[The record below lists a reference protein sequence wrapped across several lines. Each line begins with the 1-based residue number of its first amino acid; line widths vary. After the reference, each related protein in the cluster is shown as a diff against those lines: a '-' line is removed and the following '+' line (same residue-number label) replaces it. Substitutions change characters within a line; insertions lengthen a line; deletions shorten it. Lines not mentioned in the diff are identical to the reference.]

1 MSKKVW
7 LSSDAYEFVNK
18 IAYEQNKTLEQVVED
33 LIMREAHLTPEDRLR
48 RTIQHFKPVE
58 KRK

>member
-1 MSKKVW
+1 MSRKVW

-18 IAYEQNKTLEQVVED
+18 IAQEQNKTLEQVVED

-58 KRK
+58 KRE